1 VLVGGVGIIAVVLI
15 WMGAFPQ
22 LRHVDG
28 FHTKKI

>member
-15 WMGAFPQ
+15 WMHAFPA

-28 FHTKKI
+28 FRTKKL